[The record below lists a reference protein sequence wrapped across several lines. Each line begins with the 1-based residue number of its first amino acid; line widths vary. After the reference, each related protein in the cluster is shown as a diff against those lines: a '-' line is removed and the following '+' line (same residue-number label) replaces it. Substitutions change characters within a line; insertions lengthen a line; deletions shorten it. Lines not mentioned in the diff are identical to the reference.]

1 MKYALLF
8 SLLVAGS
15 AYADLESLDN
25 QDMQQVAAQGGA
37 DLSWVLSLNH
47 GINPDGSSTNTL
59 SSNCI
64 TNYRECRLGISPNN
78 RYDDGSYTTVNPSTG
93 AVTIFEAN
101 GTTAGATLG
110 KKLWLV
116 FKGIQ
121 GTINLQQV
129 GLDGADL
136 SYTGIGG
143 ANVTK
148 AAIQL
153 TYDPTKPI
161 LIRNY
166 GYQSL
171 SVEMDT
177 VDNEGATNVPG
188 FWQNNT
194 TGTGLKKLTNGKYDY
209 STSFTAGGLT
219 YNNTSFDHGRES
231 GFTGLNMHGN
241 LVLGGSVKLFSC
253 DATHP
258 RCG

>member
-8 SLLVAGS
+8 SLMVAGS

-47 GINPDGSSTNTL
+47 GINADGSSTNTL

-64 TNYRECRLGISPNN
+64 TNYRECRLGMSLNN
-78 RYDDGSYTTVNPSTG
+78 RYDDGSYRVFNNTTQNFD
-93 AVTIFEAN
+93 IFEAN
-101 GTTAGATLG
+101 GAPGTLG

-116 FKGIQ
+116 FKGMQ

-136 SYTGIGG
+136 SYSSITGT
-143 ANVTK
+143 NVTK

-171 SVEMDT
+171 SIETDT
-177 VDNEGATNVPG
+177 VDNEGTNNVPG

-194 TGTGLKKLTNGKYDY
+194 TGSGLKKLTNGKYDY
-209 STSFTAGGLT
+209 STPFTVGTLN
-219 YNNTSFDHGRES
+219 YNNTSFDHGREV
-231 GFTGLNMHGN
+231 GFTGLNMNGN
-241 LVLGGSVKLFSC
+241 LVLGGTVKLFSC